1 MCTRFYVEP
10 AYYAPIITRAQKL
23 KLADDMMRH
32 LSKPLTM
39 SGEMRP
45 TDVVAVLAPNK
56 EGNVLVFS
64 HDMGIQPR
72 GNRCSNRQLPLGDS
86 KSEGNVEG
94 LMVPPSMC
102 NPL

>member
-45 TDVVAVLAPNK
+45 TDVVAVFAPNK
-56 EGNVLVFS
+56 
-64 HDMGIQPR
+64 
-72 GNRCSNRQLPLGDS
+72 
-86 KSEGNVEG
+86 
-94 LMVPPSMC
+94 
-102 NPL
+102 